1 MTGQSIL
8 LQSYKKIGQFSYKL
22 KIKGLIN
29 MGLFRRSTVD
39 KPPSDGPK
47 EWARK
52 AREINEQVKAEREST
67 TDTHSELGTIAVGHE
82 NILTK
87 YASQL
92 SVESLEEIARTQS
105 VPKGKY
111 IRIGELVIVA
121 PLIDD
126 RRGLITEHREL
137 HSEFAKEDGES
148 KVMLEAAQN
157 TARER
162 GDVIEVF
169 GRPNPHAVE
178 DAGAFEIKLKDG
190 HLVRL
195 DIGGT
200 SGAYKDTSPS
210 SRQQT
215 LELVSK
221 LLGPEII
228 VQESYVKP
236 Y

>member
-1 MTGQSIL
+1 MA
-8 LQSYKKIGQFSYKL
+8 
-22 KIKGLIN
+22 
-29 MGLFRRSTVD
+29 LFRRSKTER
-39 KPPSDGPK
+39 PPSDGPE

-52 AREINEQVKAEREST
+52 AREIDEQVKAEREAT
-67 TDTHSELGTIAVGHE
+67 TTRQSELGNIAVGHE
-82 NILTK
+82 NKLTK

-111 IRIGELVIVA
+111 VRIGDLVIVA
-121 PLIDD
+121 PLVDD
-126 RRGLITEHREL
+126 RRNLITEHREL
-137 HSEFAKEDGES
+137 HSEFAKEDRES
-148 KVMLEAAQN
+148 KAMLEAAQN
-157 TARER
+157 MARES
-162 GDVIEVF
+162 GDVIEVI

-178 DAGAFEIKLKDG
+178 DAGAFEVKLKDG

-200 SGAYKDTSPS
+200 SGAYKDASPS
-210 SRQQT
+210 SRHQT

-221 LLGPEII
+221 VLGPEIV
-228 VQESYVKP
+228 VQESHVEP